1 MMESGGGGPKK
12 CVSTTANNDLAA
24 TDQPEPPTLP
34 CPAVLAHW
42 RQDRDT
48 LGAGLMTPHDQAALE
63 TLRATIKQA
72 ILALHQTMQV
82 GATDAD
88 RADRMEL
95 QDLAAAWLQQIE
107 HFDRARLF

>member
-1 MMESGGGGPKK
+1 MESGGGGPQKS
-12 CVSTTANNDLAA
+12 VSTTANNDLAA
-24 TDQPEPPTLP
+24 TDQPEPQDRP
-34 CPAVLAHW
+34 CPTVLAHW

-63 TLRATIKQA
+63 TLRATIRQA

-82 GATDAD
+82 GATEMD

-107 HFDRARLF
+107 HFDRARMF